1 MTITEICTILRGEL
15 FNTGYEYGF
24 IVNGKKYTPDMS
36 NGFDNE
42 YYQNSLTIYRVQDPS
57 VTKKE
62 KIGTCVETVL
72 VIKQLLDE
80 LGIPCKLWLLHNKQ
94 KNKVHTIPTF
104 EAEGKVVYL
113 ELTPQSSKSWYG
125 KEIIYD
131 SEQEFLK
138 EYEQNNYDVSDVTN
152 AIVIGEQPMFLLQKL
167 GV

>member
-1 MTITEICTILRGEL
+1 MTITELCAILRGEL

-24 IVNGKKYTPDMS
+24 IVNGKRYQPDMS
-36 NGFDNE
+36 NGFDND
-42 YYQNSLTIYRVQDPS
+42 YYQKSLTIYRVQDPS

-80 LGIPCKLWLLHNKQ
+80 LGVPCKLWLLHNKH

-125 KEIIYD
+125 KEIIYN
-131 SEQEFLK
+131 SEEDFLK
-138 EYEQNNYDVSDVTN
+138 EYEQNNYDVSNVTN
-152 AIVIGEQPMFLLQKL
+152 AVIIGEQPMFLLEKL
-167 GV
+167 GI

>member
-1 MTITEICTILRGEL
+1 MTITEICTMLRNEL

-24 IVNGKKYTPDMS
+24 IANGKRYKPDMS
-36 NGFDNE
+36 NGFDSE
-42 YYQNSLTIYRVQDPS
+42 YYQKSLTIYRVQDPC

-62 KIGTCVETVL
+62 KLGTCVETVL

-80 LGIPCKLWLLHNKQ
+80 LHVPCKLWLLHNKS

-113 ELTPQSSKSWYG
+113 ELTPQSAKPWYG
-125 KEIIYD
+125 KEIVYN
-131 SEQEFLK
+131 SEQEFLD
-138 EYEQNNYDVSDVTN
+138 EYTKNNYDVSDVTN
-152 AIVIGEQPMFLLQKL
+152 AIVIGEQPMFLLEKL